1 MKLNFTAKISNIFET
16 AKYISTME
24 EWKIYRL
31 GDVCLTNQNQYS
43 PRENWHTIEYL
54 DTGSITRNAIESTQT
69 ITAAEELP
77 SRARRKVQDLDIVY
91 STVRPNQCHYGLLRN
106 PAHNLLV
113 STGFVV
119 FTVNQSIANPYYVFY
134 YLTQDS
140 ITTALQAI
148 AEQSVSAYPSLKP
161 ADIEDIKIKLP
172 PLEVQNRIAD
182 ILSSI
187 DNKIE
192 LNTRINHNLAS

>member
-1 MKLNFTAKISNIFET
+1 
-16 AKYISTME
+16 ME